1 MDDSELVVALKRR
14 DPAAI
19 AALIET
25 HGQRLLR
32 SATLLCGNE
41 HTAQDLVQDTLV
53 AAWRSGDRFRG
64 HSGLYT
70 WLHSILLNLT
80 RHHHRAGQRLIYDN
94 ELALRETTAL
104 EGPNALDC
112 QRAAD
117 ELTRALRRLSAP
129 HREVLVLRYYEHMKI
144 AGLARHLGVSPGT
157 VKSRLHYAIH
167 EMRQLLPAELN
178 LFGADGTKEML

>member
-94 ELALRETTAL
+94 ELALRV
-104 EGPNALDC
+104 
-112 QRAAD
+112 R
-117 ELTRALRRLSAP
+117 
-129 HREVLVLRYYEHMKI
+129 
-144 AGLARHLGVSPGT
+144 GLAESILVRIPGYCAT
-157 VKSRLHYAIH
+157 SNGAIAIRQRLQGSQTNRSRPGQIRLC
-167 EMRQLLPAELN
+167 MRISVIPCPRRRIWTPPIPRMA
-178 LFGADGTKEML
+178 